1 MQTNGSW
8 YRAGGLRTRRRYHD
22 AREERSSEGGD
33 VEIAAGRR
41 SVNPCVRQDVF
52 TSAGGFRARL
62 HLWRKCGREV
72 TSFPEGLCR
81 APEWPPDRTYTTQ
94 SGEGIV
100 FRLSFTCTLNRFYM
114 KDRPWP
120 NTFNLREL

>member
-1 MQTNGSW
+1 MCMQTNGSW

-81 APEWPPDRTYTTQ
+81 ASEWPSDRTYTTQ
-94 SGEGIV
+94 SGEGSGAS
-100 FRLSFTCTLNRFYM
+100 SFVHVHAQPPLHEGSPMAEYV
-114 KDRPWP
+114 
-120 NTFNLREL
+120 